1 MGYPSRGFTTVFN
14 YPEEVDI
21 TVETFGM
28 DESCTRVT
36 TQPGLYSL
44 SCDSWLLPDYGL
56 AYQFRELPAKPA
68 ATPQTVT
75 VASAGSAAA
84 PNPEPVVHET
94 PEPVI
99 KPALETEIKPEPN
112 HAKV

>member
-75 VASAGSAAA
+75 VASAGSAPA